1 VLLSYAKIA
10 LQDDLLHSNV
20 PDEPQAQSWLARYFP
35 EALCQRFAA
44 DLEQHSL
51 RREIIALGLTN
62 AVVNRGGPPM
72 AVVLAD
78 ETRRTTAEVVVASL
92 AVREVFDLLP
102 LWERID
108 ALDARVKGEAQLAL
122 YLETQDLVAAQTL
135 WFLRNGAALADLAG
149 TIVRHKAGIAALR
162 PALAG
167 VLPPRR
173 RSALEADAT
182 RLSAGG
188 VPPDVATDVAEL
200 GILALA
206 PPMTEIGEATGT
218 PVPDVA
224 RLYLAI
230 GEHLHLADLGAR
242 ADAIPTPDYYDRLAV
257 ARARGQLDTAQAAFT
272 RDAIRQGAEEAEPWM
287 AAQGERLGRVR
298 AMLQEIAGEGTLTV
312 SRLLVAAGQIGDVA
326 AAGPGAPSASP
337 RTGQK
342 ARRSRSAA
350 SGTQPARK
358 TARRPRS

>member
-1 VLLSYAKIA
+1 M
-10 LQDDLLHSNV
+10 
-20 PDEPQAQSWLARYFP
+20 E
-35 EALCQRFAA
+35 E
-44 DLEQHSL
+44 HSL

-92 AVREVFDLLP
+92 AAREVFDLLA

-108 ALDARVKGEAQLAL
+108 ALDGKVKGEAQLAL
-122 YLETQDLVAAQTL
+122 YQVTQDLVAAQTL
-135 WFLRNGAALADLAG
+135 WFVHNGAALADLVG
-149 TIVRHKAGIAALR
+149 TIVRHKAGIAALK
-162 PALAG
+162 PALG
-167 VLPPRR
+167 SVLPPRR
-173 RSALEADAT
+173 RGALDEEAT

-188 VPPDVATDVAEL
+188 VPLDVARDIAEL

-206 PPMTEIGEATGT
+206 PPITEIGEETGT

-224 RLYLAI
+224 RLYLGI

-242 ADAIPTPDYYDRLAV
+242 ADAIPTPDYYDRMAV
-257 ARARGQLDTAQAAFT
+257 ARARTQLEAAQAAFT
-272 RDAIRQGAEEAEPWM
+272 RDAIRQGAAEADTWLAE
-287 AAQGERLGRVR
+287 QGERLARVR
-298 AMLQEIAGEGTLTV
+298 STLQEVVGEGTLTV

-326 AAGPGAPSASP
+326 AGQGGPSASP
-337 RTGQK
+337 SRAQ
-342 ARRSRSAA
+342 ASRRPRSAA

-358 TARRPRS
+358 TERRPRS